1 MSRAAGTAR
10 PVASVSM
17 TVVVTG
23 ASGLIGRALVPLLA
37 ERDEVRVCVRDPRSS
52 NPLQALGA
60 KVTLGRLD
68 DADALSEVCGGA
80 FTMFHLAGGL
90 QQPDD
95 HAVFHANHGSVMV
108 ALQAAKTAGVRRF
121 VLVSAAG
128 ADIGSPNAY
137 LRAKGFA
144 EEGVVH
150 SGLEFAVLRCAH
162 AYGLGGLWFAS
173 VVQGAASDPPFVPG
187 DGRQELAPVFA
198 DDLARVLL
206 AIDNTPELT
215 SSIYGLEGPDV
226 LSADGLAAALRGDD
240 RAPEHAGGEVAIAR
254 LMDLLEVPVAPAAAD
269 LFERPSRVPVTP
281 DIPDAAAM
289 FGVERTLLVEGIR
302 RTLERAAFPGSG

>member
-1 MSRAAGTAR
+1 
-10 PVASVSM
+10 M

-37 ERDEVRVCVRDPRSS
+37 DRDEVRACVRDPRCS

-60 KVTLGRLD
+60 KVTLGRLE
-68 DADALSEVCGGA
+68 DADALSEVCGGV
-80 FTMFHLAGGL
+80 FTMFHLVGGL

-95 HAVFHANHGSVMV
+95 HEVFHANHGSVMV
-108 ALQAAKTAGVRRF
+108 ALQAAKMAGVKRF

-128 ADIGSPNAY
+128 ADIGSPNVY

-144 EEGVVH
+144 EEAVVN
-150 SGLEFAVLRCAH
+150 SGLEFAVVRSSH

-187 DGRQELAPVFA
+187 TGRQELAPIFA

-206 AIDNTPELT
+206 AIDDTTELT
-215 SSIYGLEGPDV
+215 SGIYGLEGPDV
-226 LSADGLAAALRGDD
+226 LSADGLAAALRGDG
-240 RAPEHAGGEVAIAR
+240 RVPEHAEGAAAR
-254 LMDLLEVPVAPAAAD
+254 ERLTGSLEVPVTPAAAD

-281 DIPDAAAM
+281 DNPDASTA
-289 FGVERTLLVEGIR
+289 FGVERTPLVEGIR
-302 RTLERAAFPGSG
+302 RTLERAALAGSG

>member
-1 MSRAAGTAR
+1 
-10 PVASVSM
+10 M

-37 ERDEVRVCVRDPRSS
+37 ERDEVRACVRDPRSS

-68 DADALSEVCGGA
+68 EADALAEVCGGV
-80 FTMFHLAGGL
+80 FTMFHLVGGL

-108 ALQAAKTAGVRRF
+108 ALQAAKAAGVKRF

-128 ADIGSPNAY
+128 ADIGSSNAY

-144 EEGVVH
+144 EEAVVN
-150 SGLEFAVLRCAH
+150 SGLEFAVVRCAH
-162 AYGLGGLWFAS
+162 VYGLGGLWFAS

-187 DGRQELAPVFA
+187 SGRQELAPVLA
-198 DDLARVLL
+198 EDLASILL
-206 AIDNTPELT
+206 AIDDTRELI
-215 SSIYGLEGPDV
+215 SGIYGLEGPDV
-226 LSADGLAAALRGDD
+226 LSADGLATALRGED
-240 RAPEHAGGEVAIAR
+240 RVPEHAEGQGVLAR
-254 LMDLLEVPVAPAAAD
+254 LTELLEVPVAPAAAD

-281 DIPDAAAM
+281 EVPSAASV
-289 FGVERTLLVEGIR
+289 FGVERTPLDQGVH
-302 RTLERAAFPGSG
+302 RTLERAALSGSG